1 MSASSSAPAGTS
13 RTARGVKPVLARAAL
28 ALGALALLGAVA
40 SGLGARLGL
49 WPFRDGFQILR
60 YAAYG
65 GAGAAVLSLV
75 ALAWPRGTRSRKSP
89 LYALLALV
97 LGCASLAYP
106 VYLYHIGQ
114 TVPRIH
120 DITTDVENPPAFVA
134 IAALRIGAENPS
146 AYAGG
151 ATAEAQREAYPEIK
165 PLHLAAAPADV
176 FKAALAAARGLGWEV
191 AAAVPA
197 EGRIEA
203 TATSFWYGFKDDVVI
218 RIAADGQGTRVDM
231 RSESRVG
238 RSDFGVNARR
248 VAAFLAAL
256 KGRVAGG

>member
-1 MSASSSAPAGTS
+1 MSASSPAPADAS
-13 RTARGVKPVLARAAL
+13 RPAWGVKPFLARAAL

-49 WPFRDGFQILR
+49 WPFRTGFQILS

-65 GAGAAVLSLV
+65 GAGAAVLSLA
-75 ALAWPRGTRSRKSP
+75 ALAWPRGIRSRKSA
-89 LYALLALV
+89 LYALPALV
-97 LGCASLAYP
+97 LGFASFAYP
-106 VYLYHIGQ
+106 VYLLHIGR

-134 IAALRIGAENPS
+134 VVPLRSGAENPS
-146 AYAGG
+146 AYEG
-151 ATAEAQREAYPEIK
+151 AQVAEAQQKAYPEIK
-165 PLHLAAAPADV
+165 PLHLAAGPPDV
-176 FKAALAAARGLGWEV
+176 FKAALATARDFGWEV
-191 AAAVPA
+191 VAAVPA

-218 RIAADGQGTRVDM
+218 RIAAEGERTRVDM
-231 RSESRVG
+231 RSDSRVG
-238 RSDFGVNARR
+238 KSDFGVNARR
-248 VAAFLAAL
+248 VVTFLTAL

>member
-1 MSASSSAPAGTS
+1 
-13 RTARGVKPVLARAAL
+13 
-28 ALGALALLGAVA
+28 
-40 SGLGARLGL
+40 
-49 WPFRDGFQILR
+49 
-60 YAAYG
+60 
-65 GAGAAVLSLV
+65 
-75 ALAWPRGTRSRKSP
+75 
-89 LYALLALV
+89 
-97 LGCASLAYP
+97 
-106 VYLYHIGQ
+106 
-114 TVPRIH
+114 VPRIH

-134 IAALRIGAENPS
+134 IAALRVGVENPS

-151 ATAEAQREAYPEIK
+151 ATAEAQQKAYPEIK

-176 FKAALAAARGLGWEV
+176 FKAALAAARGFGWEV

-197 EGRIEA
+197 EGRIEV

-218 RIAADGQGTRVDM
+218 RIAAEGQGARVDM